1 MMKTR
6 LLNILRTQQGFSLAE
21 LLVATA
27 MIGFVLGGVFVAL
40 QQGQNAFQ
48 YGSGKVEVQQN
59 ARAAVDRIVHDL
71 RTGATI
77 TAANAT
83 SITFDYIEDNGGAPQ
98 TVSVTY
104 SLNGTNLQRNQTTPV
119 LAAAQP
125 ETLIGG
131 VNTLSLTYYD
141 NTNAVTVTV
150 ADIRVVDVRL
160 ITQPQATGLGS
171 YNLANQRATF
181 ADRVRLRNL

>member
-1 MMKTR
+1 MTTTKTLKALGNQR
-6 LLNILRTQQGFSLAE
+6 GFSLAE

-40 QQGQNAFQ
+40 QQGENAFQ

-59 ARAAVDRIVHDL
+59 GRMALDRLVHDL
-71 RTGATI
+71 RMGANI

-83 SITFDYIEDNGGAPQ
+83 SISFDYIEDNAGAPQ
-98 TVSVTY
+98 TITVTY
-104 SLNGTNLQRNQTTPV
+104 SLNGTNLQRNQTNP
-119 LAAAQP
+119 APGPPQP

-131 VNTLSLTYYD
+131 VNTLSLVYYD
-141 NTNAVTVTV
+141 NTNTATVNV
-150 ADIRVVDVRL
+150 PDIRVVDVRL
-160 ITQPQATGLGS
+160 ITQPQVGS
-171 YNLANQRATF
+171 SNLANQQATF

>member
-1 MMKTR
+1 MKTKSLTR
-6 LLNILRTQQGFSLAE
+6 ALTTQQGFTLAE

-27 MIGFVLGGVFVAL
+27 MVGFVLAGVFVAL
-40 QQGQNAFQ
+40 QQGENAFQ
-48 YGSGKVEVQQN
+48 YGTGKVEVQQN
-59 ARAAVDRIVHDL
+59 ARAALDRLVHDL
-71 RTGATI
+71 RMGANI

-83 SITFDYIEDNGGAPQ
+83 SITFDYIEDNAGAAQ

-104 SLNGTNLQRNQTTPV
+104 SLNGTDLQRNQTNPV
-119 LAAAQP
+119 PAAAQP

-141 NTNAVTVTV
+141 NTNAVTATV

-160 ITQPQATGLGS
+160 ITQPQVNTS
-171 YNLANQRATF
+171 NMANQQATF
-181 ADRVRLRNL
+181 ADRVRLRNI

>member
-1 MMKTR
+1 MKTR
-6 LLNILRTQQGFSLAE
+6 LINTLRTQQGFSLAE

-27 MIGFVLGGVFVAL
+27 MVGFVLAGVFVAL
-40 QQGQNAFQ
+40 QQGENAFQ
-48 YGSGKVEVQQN
+48 YGTGKVEVQQN
-59 ARAAVDRIVHDL
+59 ARSAVDRMVHDL
-71 RTGATI
+71 RTGSNI

-104 SLNGTNLQRNQTTPV
+104 SLNGTDLQRNQTAPV

-141 NTNAVTVTV
+141 NTNAVTVNV